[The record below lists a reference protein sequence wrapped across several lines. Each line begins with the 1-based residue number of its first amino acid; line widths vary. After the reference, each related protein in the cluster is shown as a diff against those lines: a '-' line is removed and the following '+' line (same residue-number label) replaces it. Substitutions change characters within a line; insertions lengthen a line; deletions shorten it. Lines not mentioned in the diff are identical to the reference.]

1 MATTRGMNPA
11 PVSDVED
18 LASQVR
24 ALTSTVTS
32 LFDRERS
39 REKPADSSRAVEIMA
54 QAMARMTT
62 QLRGS
67 RGADSESDGE
77 GPDPGSAEELSVPD
91 FRVADPRFKT
101 LLSVEHYRLSRR
113 STQVRPRDVAKVS
126 KKAAELLP
134 RLGRYFGG
142 SPPLAVLPFL
152 QRSRKIAD
160 EAGITEGIL
169 LRILPEL
176 LVDPALTS
184 FRSANPKTYPE
195 AVKWFLSTNAP
206 E

>member
-1 MATTRGMNPA
+1 MATTRGTTPA
-11 PVSDVED
+11 PVSDVAD

-24 ALTSTVTS
+24 ALISTVTA
-32 LFDRERS
+32 LVDRERS
-39 REKPADSSRAVEIMA
+39 REEPADSSRAVEIMA
-54 QAMARMTT
+54 QAMARMTS
-62 QLRGS
+62 QLTGS

-101 LLSVEHYRLSRR
+101 LLSIEHYRLSRR

-152 QRSRKIAD
+152 QRSRTIAD

-176 LVDPALTS
+176 LVEPALTS